1 MKKISSTLIL
11 GSLLLF
17 ISCSQEIQNEQQNP
31 PQVKNII
38 FLIGDGMGVAQVY
51 AAMTVSES
59 PLNMVEFPYS
69 GLQKTN
75 SLTNYITDSAA
86 SGTALASGK
95 KTRNGVIGQDTLGNA
110 FKSILHIAEEN
121 DLSTGLVSTS
131 SITHATPA
139 SFIAHEQSRNN
150 YEAIAADFLDTEID
164 LFIGGG
170 YDHFANRD
178 DGLNLADSL
187 KAKGYHVTTTI
198 DEVAA
203 IENGKLAGFTAPGHN
218 PRYSEGRDDML
229 PVATEKAID
238 LLSKGENGFFLM
250 IEGSQIDW
258 GGHANDIDYVLEE
271 MLDFDRAVGIA
282 LNFAK
287 EEGNTL
293 VVVTSDHETGG
304 LSLIGGN
311 MEKHRVKPSFGTGG
325 HSSEMVPVFSYGPG
339 AEMFTGVIDN
349 TDFFDKFRKLYGFHK

>member
-1 MKKISSTLIL
+1 MKKILSALII
-11 GSLLLF
+11 GSFILF
-17 ISCSQEIQNEQQNP
+17 VSCSREIQNEQQNP

-51 AAMTVSES
+51 AAMTLSDS
-59 PLNMVEFPYS
+59 PLKMVEFPYT

-75 SLTNYITDSAA
+75 SLDDYKTDSAA
-86 SGTALASGK
+86 GGTALASGN
-95 KTRNGVIGQDTLGNA
+95 KTNNGVIGQDTLGNA

-121 DLSTGLVSTS
+121 GLSTGLVSTS

-139 SFIAHEQSRNN
+139 AFIAHEHSRKN
-150 YEAIAADFLDTEID
+150 YEAIAADFLDTDID

-203 IENGKLAGFTAPGHN
+203 IENGKLAGFTAPVHN
-218 PRYSEGRDDML
+218 PRYSEGRGDML

-238 LLSKGENGFFLM
+238 LLSKNDHGFFLM

-258 GGHANDIDYVLEE
+258 GGHANDIDYVVEE
-271 MLDFDRAVGIA
+271 MLDFDRSVGIA
-282 LNFAK
+282 LDFAK
-287 EEGNTL
+287 KEGNTL

-304 LSLIGGN
+304 LFLTG
-311 MEKHRVKPSFGTGG
+311 KHKAIASFGTSG
-325 HSSEMVPVFSYGPG
+325 HSAVMVPVFSYGPG

-349 TDFFDKFRKLYGFHK
+349 TDFFEKFMILYGFQE